1 MKLEVVK
8 ENKLNERYTIPVDS
22 KLHHK
27 HDGTIK
33 ENDTIYTVT
42 IFNNKGENGHDI
54 IMSNAD
60 DAFDEVFFNTP
71 EEAKS
76 FADKNY
82 PDAWNV
88 MIREEDWYDETL
100 GDTRTSGPFL
110 KRENGKWFDP
120 QADWKKENDVRLN
133 EGAGINETRI
143 GKTKEVKV
151 LQGNYGYGWDDL
163 VEYDIADFNGDL
175 LAMNKEIRQDLKDY
189 EENETNAS
197 HRVVTRRVA
206 RELKEDKEPDEEE
219 FDPMKDARGNILEF
233 PNGGDS
239 IVLNVEYKDGKLIA
253 GSATNAGIIPEFEI
267 EYDKDFDLD
276 WNLNVLYNV
285 IVEEHPEYLE
295 MKGMKE
301 AYREQPN
308 EREVEELSIYIR
320 NDSDIYQ
327 YHTIP
332 TAKSLARK
340 KIKGIYDKDL
350 AIKAFEYV
358 AKAGADKYKKE
369 FADDDYEQF
378 TFNPATR
385 HETAKQ
391 LLDSYE
397 ELIDDY
403 VKHPE
408 ELRES
413 IKTRKSVR
421 VKEAQNV
428 EDQVIVD
435 IRKPG
440 YLSKMD
446 ELRKQGYKRLWSGD
460 GKICFAKPKELKE
473 NRTLTE
479 EVSSEAY
486 EVANKMKIAF
496 DKMDKVT
503 WDDFDEQ
510 FALAIRD
517 TFGIDNIWEQED
529 EFKLDTDTGKI
540 DINDFENDI
549 RGILGMN
556 GYETELEGE
565 NEGGLKRIT
574 ENKSLKEDYSDS
586 DIRRAIFR
594 VHDVMEDTYTQ
605 VVENIT
611 SRALDNNPEEDVYE
625 AVCEAIDE
633 GLIYYN
639 DEWAVIEHY
648 TTPKDIDSDTYN
660 NAIQQLVEDVVEVV
674 NYLLENG
681 DSLTESTT
689 TDILK
694 NQSQDIEKPTT
705 TGEAQ
710 SPAYADATRELGKAK
725 EIKDKKV
732 GADLDNVLNKKFDLG
747 KAKKLTLDES
757 LFN

>member
-1 MKLEVVK
+1 MRLEVVK
-8 ENKLNERYTIPVDS
+8 KNRLNETYTIPVDS

-42 IFNNKGENGHDI
+42 IFKNKGENGHDL

-60 DAFDEVFFNTP
+60 DAFDEIFFNTP

-76 FADKNY
+76 FADRNY
-82 PDAWNV
+82 PDAWSV
-88 MIREEDWYDETL
+88 MIREEDWYDEKL

-110 KRENGKWFDP
+110 KRENGKWSDP
-120 QADWKKENDVRLN
+120 QSDWKRDNL
-133 EGAGINETRI
+133 
-143 GKTKEVKV
+143 
-151 LQGNYGYGWDDL
+151 
-163 VEYDIADFNGDL
+163 
-175 LAMNKEIRQDLKDY
+175 
-189 EENETNAS
+189 
-197 HRVVTRRVA
+197 
-206 RELKEDKEPDEEE
+206 EEE
-219 FDPMKDARGNILEF
+219 FDPMKDARSNILEF
-233 PNGGDS
+233 PNGGDN

-267 EYDKDFDLD
+267 EYDKDFNLD
-276 WNLNVLYNV
+276 WNLNVLYDV

-295 MKGMKE
+295 MKGM
-301 AYREQPN
+301 
-308 EREVEELSIYIR
+308 
-320 NDSDIYQ
+320 
-327 YHTIP
+327 
-332 TAKSLARK
+332 
-340 KIKGIYDKDL
+340 
-350 AIKAFEYV
+350 
-358 AKAGADKYKKE
+358 
-369 FADDDYEQF
+369 
-378 TFNPATR
+378 
-385 HETAKQ
+385 
-391 LLDSYE
+391 
-397 ELIDDY
+397 
-403 VKHPE
+403 
-408 ELRES
+408 RES

-446 ELRKQGYKRLWSGD
+446 ELKKQGYKRLWSGE

-496 DKMDKVT
+496 DEMDKVT

-510 FALAIRD
+510 FAIAIRD

-540 DINDFENDI
+540 GINDFENDI

-574 ENKSLKEDYSDS
+574 ESKSLKEDYSDL

-605 VVENIT
+605 VVADIT
-611 SRALDNNPEEDVYE
+611 SRALDNNPGEDVYE
-625 AVCEAIDE
+625 AVNQAIDD
-633 GLIYYN
+633 GLIMYN
-639 DEWAVIEHY
+639 DQWAVIEHFAL
-648 TTPKDIDSDTYN
+648 PGAIDENTYYE
-660 NAIQQLVEDVVEVV
+660 AMQGLSEDVVRVV

-694 NQSQDIEKPTT
+694 NQSQNIEKPTS
-705 TGEAQ
+705 TGEEQ
-710 SPAYADATRELGKAK
+710 SPAYADAARELDKAK

>member
-8 ENKLNERYTIPVDS
+8 ENKLNETYTIPVDS

-110 KRENGKWFDP
+110 ERENGKWFDP
-120 QADWKKENDVRLN
+120 QADWKKENDVGLN

-206 RELKEDKEPDEEE
+206 RELKEDKESDEEE
-219 FDPMKDARGNILEF
+219 FDPMKDARSNILEF

-253 GSATNAGIIPEFEI
+253 GSATNVGIIPEFEI

-295 MKGMKE
+295 MKGMK
-301 AYREQPN
+301 
-308 EREVEELSIYIR
+308 
-320 NDSDIYQ
+320 
-327 YHTIP
+327 
-332 TAKSLARK
+332 
-340 KIKGIYDKDL
+340 
-350 AIKAFEYV
+350 
-358 AKAGADKYKKE
+358 
-369 FADDDYEQF
+369 
-378 TFNPATR
+378 
-385 HETAKQ
+385 
-391 LLDSYE
+391 
-397 ELIDDY
+397 
-403 VKHPE
+403 
-408 ELRES
+408 ES

-594 VHDVMEDTYTQ
+594 VHDIMEDTYTQ
-605 VVENIT
+605 VVADIT

-625 AVCEAIDE
+625 AVNEAIDE

-648 TTPKDIDSDTYN
+648 TTPKDIDSDTYY
-660 NAIQQLVEDVVEVV
+660 NAIQQLAEDVVEVV

-694 NQSQDIEKPTT
+694 NQSQNIEKPTT

-710 SPAYADATRELGKAK
+710 SPAYADAARELDKAK

-732 GADLDNVLNKKFDLG
+732 GADLDNVLNKKFDLD

>member
-8 ENKLNERYTIPVDS
+8 ENKLNETYTIPVDS

-133 EGAGINETRI
+133 EGADINETRI

-163 VEYDIADFNGDL
+163 IEYDIADFNGDL

-206 RELKEDKEPDEEE
+206 RELKEDKESDEEE
-219 FDPMKDARGNILEF
+219 FDPMKDARNNILEF

-295 MKGMKE
+295 MERMK
-301 AYREQPN
+301 
-308 EREVEELSIYIR
+308 
-320 NDSDIYQ
+320 
-327 YHTIP
+327 
-332 TAKSLARK
+332 
-340 KIKGIYDKDL
+340 
-350 AIKAFEYV
+350 
-358 AKAGADKYKKE
+358 
-369 FADDDYEQF
+369 
-378 TFNPATR
+378 
-385 HETAKQ
+385 
-391 LLDSYE
+391 
-397 ELIDDY
+397 
-403 VKHPE
+403 
-408 ELRES
+408 ES

-605 VVENIT
+605 VVANIT

-625 AVCEAIDE
+625 AVNKAIDE

-648 TTPKDIDSDTYN
+648 TTPEDIDSDTYY
-660 NAIQQLVEDVVEVV
+660 NAIQQLSEDVIKVV

-694 NQSQDIEKPTT
+694 NQSQNIEKPTT

-710 SPAYADATRELGKAK
+710 SPAYADAARELGKAK

>member
-8 ENKLNERYTIPVDS
+8 ENKLNETYTIPVDS

-120 QADWKKENDVRLN
+120 QADWKKENDVGLN

-206 RELKEDKEPDEEE
+206 RELKEDKESDEEE
-219 FDPMKDARGNILEF
+219 FDPMKDTGSNILEF
-233 PNGGDS
+233 PNGGDN

-301 AYREQPN
+301 
-308 EREVEELSIYIR
+308 
-320 NDSDIYQ
+320 
-327 YHTIP
+327 
-332 TAKSLARK
+332 
-340 KIKGIYDKDL
+340 
-350 AIKAFEYV
+350 
-358 AKAGADKYKKE
+358 
-369 FADDDYEQF
+369 
-378 TFNPATR
+378 
-385 HETAKQ
+385 
-391 LLDSYE
+391 
-397 ELIDDY
+397 
-403 VKHPE
+403 
-408 ELRES
+408 S

-440 YLSKMD
+440 YLLKMD

-594 VHDVMEDTYTQ
+594 VHDIMEDTYTQ
-605 VVENIT
+605 VVADIT
-611 SRALDNNPEEDVYE
+611 SRALYNNPEEDVYE
-625 AVCEAIDE
+625 AVNEAIDE

-648 TTPKDIDSDTYN
+648 TTPKYIDSDTYG
-660 NAIQQLVEDVVEVV
+660 NAIQQLSEDVIEVV

-694 NQSQDIEKPTT
+694 NQSQNIEKPTT

-710 SPAYADATRELGKAK
+710 SPAYADAARELDKAK

>member
-8 ENKLNERYTIPVDS
+8 ENKLNETYTIPVNS

-76 FADKNY
+76 FVDKNY
-82 PDAWNV
+82 SDAWSV
-88 MIREEDWYDETL
+88 VIREEDWYDETL

-110 KRENGKWFDP
+110 ERKNGKWFDP
-120 QADWKKENDVRLN
+120 QADWKKDNL
-133 EGAGINETRI
+133 
-143 GKTKEVKV
+143 
-151 LQGNYGYGWDDL
+151 
-163 VEYDIADFNGDL
+163 
-175 LAMNKEIRQDLKDY
+175 
-189 EENETNAS
+189 
-197 HRVVTRRVA
+197 
-206 RELKEDKEPDEEE
+206 EEE
-219 FDPMKDARGNILEF
+219 FDPMKDARSNILEF
-233 PNGGDS
+233 PNGGDN
-239 IVLNVEYKDGKLIA
+239 IVLYVEYKDGKLIA

-295 MKGMKE
+295 MRGME
-301 AYREQPN
+301 
-308 EREVEELSIYIR
+308 
-320 NDSDIYQ
+320 
-327 YHTIP
+327 
-332 TAKSLARK
+332 
-340 KIKGIYDKDL
+340 
-350 AIKAFEYV
+350 
-358 AKAGADKYKKE
+358 
-369 FADDDYEQF
+369 
-378 TFNPATR
+378 
-385 HETAKQ
+385 
-391 LLDSYE
+391 
-397 ELIDDY
+397 
-403 VKHPE
+403 
-408 ELRES
+408 ES
-413 IKTRKSVR
+413 IKTRKNVR
-421 VKEAQNV
+421 IKEAQNV

-446 ELRKQGYKRLWSGD
+446 ELRKQGYKKLWSGE
-460 GKICFAKPKELKE
+460 GKICFTKPKELKE

-517 TFGIDNIWEQED
+517 TFGIDDIWEQED

-540 DINDFENDI
+540 DINDFENNI
-549 RGILGMN
+549 RGILGMD
-556 GYETELEGE
+556 GYETEFEGE

-574 ENKSLKEDYSDS
+574 ENKSLKEDYSDL

-594 VHDVMEDTYTQ
+594 VHDIMEDTYTQ
-605 VVENIT
+605 VVADIT
-611 SRALDNNPEEDVYE
+611 SRALDNNPEEDVFE
-625 AVCEAIDE
+625 AVAQAIDN
-633 GLIYYN
+633 GLIMYN

-648 TTPKDIDSDTYN
+648 TTPKDIDSDTYY
-660 NAIQQLVEDVVEVV
+660 NATQQLLEDVAEVV
-674 NYLLENG
+674 KYLLENG

-694 NQSQDIEKPTT
+694 NQSQNIEKPTS
-705 TGEAQ
+705 TGEEQ
-710 SPAYADATRELGKAK
+710 SPAYADAARELDKAK

-732 GADLDNVLNKKFDLG
+732 GADLDNVLNKEFDLG

>member
-88 MIREEDWYDETL
+88 VIREEDWYDETL

-110 KRENGKWFDP
+110 ERENGKWFDP

-133 EGAGINETRI
+133 EGAGAGYTVQGELYEIKINHIEDIDIRQ
-143 GKTKEVKV
+143 GKSAFGTDLEFATVKV
-151 LQGNYGYGWDDL
+151 DADAKFDGTVESYYYGAELESAQVKITELDINPNIFYYLELEEFNYGEITAEDLQSQFGSTLKFESDVIGGGWAHTPFDGNVTASRVVDDYSPFVDGVSFHFVNQADIDYAEQGLQGELDDDYSEDNYDL
-163 VEYDIADFNGDL
+163 
-175 LAMNKEIRQDLKDY
+175 
-189 EENETNAS
+189 
-197 HRVVTRRVA
+197 
-206 RELKEDKEPDEEE
+206 EEE
-219 FDPMKDARGNILEF
+219 FDPMKDARSNILEF

-295 MKGMKE
+295 MKRMK
-301 AYREQPN
+301 
-308 EREVEELSIYIR
+308 
-320 NDSDIYQ
+320 
-327 YHTIP
+327 
-332 TAKSLARK
+332 
-340 KIKGIYDKDL
+340 
-350 AIKAFEYV
+350 
-358 AKAGADKYKKE
+358 
-369 FADDDYEQF
+369 
-378 TFNPATR
+378 
-385 HETAKQ
+385 
-391 LLDSYE
+391 
-397 ELIDDY
+397 
-403 VKHPE
+403 
-408 ELRES
+408 ES

-421 VKEAQNV
+421 VREAQNV

-594 VHDVMEDTYTQ
+594 VHDIMEDTYTQ
-605 VVENIT
+605 VVADIT

-625 AVCEAIDE
+625 AVNNAIDE

-648 TTPKDIDSDTYN
+648 TTPKDIDSDTYI
-660 NAIQQLVEDVVEVV
+660 NAIQQLSEDVIEVV

-694 NQSQDIEKPTT
+694 NQSQNIEKPTT

-710 SPAYADATRELGKAK
+710 SPAYADAARELDKAK

>member
-8 ENKLNERYTIPVDS
+8 ENKLNETYTIPVDS

-54 IMSNAD
+54 MMSNAD

-88 MIREEDWYDETL
+88 VIREEDWYNETL

-120 QADWKKENDVRLN
+120 QADWKKENDVGLN

-163 VEYDIADFNGDL
+163 VEYDIADFNGNL
-175 LAMNKEIRQDLKDY
+175 LAMYKEIKQDLKDY

-206 RELKEDKEPDEEE
+206 RELKEDKESDEEE
-219 FDPMKDARGNILEF
+219 FGPMKDARNNILEF
-233 PNGGDS
+233 PNGGGN

-301 AYREQPN
+301 
-308 EREVEELSIYIR
+308 
-320 NDSDIYQ
+320 
-327 YHTIP
+327 
-332 TAKSLARK
+332 
-340 KIKGIYDKDL
+340 
-350 AIKAFEYV
+350 
-358 AKAGADKYKKE
+358 
-369 FADDDYEQF
+369 
-378 TFNPATR
+378 
-385 HETAKQ
+385 
-391 LLDSYE
+391 
-397 ELIDDY
+397 
-403 VKHPE
+403 
-408 ELRES
+408 S

-446 ELRKQGYKRLWSGD
+446 ELRKQGYERLWSGD

-503 WDDFDEQ
+503 WNDFDEQ

-605 VVENIT
+605 VVADIT
-611 SRALDNNPEEDVYE
+611 SRALDNNPEEDVHG
-625 AVCEAIDE
+625 AVSQAIE
-633 GLIYYN
+633 NGLILYN

-648 TTPKDIDSDTYN
+648 TTPEDIDSDTYG
-660 NAIQQLVEDVVEVV
+660 NAIQQLSEDVIKVV
-674 NYLLENG
+674 NYLLENSN
-681 DSLTESTT
+681 SLTESTT

-694 NQSQDIEKPTT
+694 NQSQNIEKPTT
-705 TGEAQ
+705 TGEEQ
-710 SPAYADATRELGKAK
+710 SPAYADAARELDKAK

-732 GADLDNVLNKKFDLG
+732 GADLDNVLNKKFDLS

>member
-1 MKLEVVK
+1 MRLEVVK

-88 MIREEDWYDETL
+88 VIREEDWYDETL

-206 RELKEDKEPDEEE
+206 RELKEDKELDEEE
-219 FDPMKDARGNILEF
+219 FDPMKDARSNILEF

-301 AYREQPN
+301 
-308 EREVEELSIYIR
+308 
-320 NDSDIYQ
+320 
-327 YHTIP
+327 
-332 TAKSLARK
+332 
-340 KIKGIYDKDL
+340 
-350 AIKAFEYV
+350 
-358 AKAGADKYKKE
+358 
-369 FADDDYEQF
+369 
-378 TFNPATR
+378 
-385 HETAKQ
+385 
-391 LLDSYE
+391 
-397 ELIDDY
+397 
-403 VKHPE
+403 
-408 ELRES
+408 S

-421 VKEAQNV
+421 VREAQNV

-549 RGILGMN
+549 RGILSYN
-556 GYETELEGE
+556 DYATEYEGE

-594 VHDVMEDTYTQ
+594 VHDIMEDTYTQ
-605 VVENIT
+605 VVADIT

-625 AVCEAIDE
+625 AVNKAIDE

-648 TTPKDIDSDTYN
+648 TTPKDIDSDTYY
-660 NAIQQLVEDVVEVV
+660 NAIQQLSEDVIEVV

-694 NQSQDIEKPTT
+694 NQSQNIEKPTT

-710 SPAYADATRELGKAK
+710 SPAYADAARELDKAK

>member
-8 ENKLNERYTIPVDS
+8 ENKLNETYTIPVDS

-88 MIREEDWYDETL
+88 VIREEDWYDETL

-120 QADWKKENDVRLN
+120 QADWKKDNL
-133 EGAGINETRI
+133 
-143 GKTKEVKV
+143 
-151 LQGNYGYGWDDL
+151 
-163 VEYDIADFNGDL
+163 
-175 LAMNKEIRQDLKDY
+175 
-189 EENETNAS
+189 
-197 HRVVTRRVA
+197 
-206 RELKEDKEPDEEE
+206 EEE
-219 FDPMKDARGNILEF
+219 FDPMKDARSNILEF
-233 PNGGDS
+233 PNGGDN

-301 AYREQPN
+301 
-308 EREVEELSIYIR
+308 
-320 NDSDIYQ
+320 
-327 YHTIP
+327 
-332 TAKSLARK
+332 
-340 KIKGIYDKDL
+340 
-350 AIKAFEYV
+350 
-358 AKAGADKYKKE
+358 
-369 FADDDYEQF
+369 
-378 TFNPATR
+378 
-385 HETAKQ
+385 
-391 LLDSYE
+391 
-397 ELIDDY
+397 
-403 VKHPE
+403 
-408 ELRES
+408 S

-421 VKEAQNV
+421 VREAQNV

-446 ELRKQGYKRLWSGD
+446 ELRKQGYERLWSGD

-605 VVENIT
+605 VVADIT
-611 SRALDNNPEEDVYE
+611 SRALDNDPEEDVYE
-625 AVCEAIDE
+625 AVNEAIDK

-648 TTPKDIDSDTYN
+648 TTPKDIDSDTYY
-660 NAIQQLVEDVVEVV
+660 NAIQQLAEDVEEVV

-681 DSLTESTT
+681 DSLTESRT

-694 NQSQDIEKPTT
+694 NQSQNIEKPTT

-710 SPAYADATRELGKAK
+710 SPAYADAARELDKAK

-732 GADLDNVLNKKFDLG
+732 GADLDNVLNKKFDLDR
-747 KAKKLTLDES
+747 AKKLTLDES

>member
-8 ENKLNERYTIPVDS
+8 ENKLNETYTIPVDS

-110 KRENGKWFDP
+110 ERENGKWFDP
-120 QADWKKENDVRLN
+120 QADWKKENDVGLN

-206 RELKEDKEPDEEE
+206 RELKEDKESDEEE
-219 FDPMKDARGNILEF
+219 FDPMKDTGSNILEF
-233 PNGGDS
+233 PNGGDN

-295 MKGMKE
+295 MKGMK
-301 AYREQPN
+301 
-308 EREVEELSIYIR
+308 
-320 NDSDIYQ
+320 
-327 YHTIP
+327 
-332 TAKSLARK
+332 
-340 KIKGIYDKDL
+340 
-350 AIKAFEYV
+350 
-358 AKAGADKYKKE
+358 
-369 FADDDYEQF
+369 
-378 TFNPATR
+378 
-385 HETAKQ
+385 
-391 LLDSYE
+391 
-397 ELIDDY
+397 
-403 VKHPE
+403 
-408 ELRES
+408 ES

-594 VHDVMEDTYTQ
+594 VHDIMEDTYTQ
-605 VVENIT
+605 VVADIT
-611 SRALDNNPEEDVYE
+611 SRALYNNPEEDVYE
-625 AVCEAIDE
+625 AVNEAIDE

-648 TTPKDIDSDTYN
+648 TTPKYIDSDTYG
-660 NAIQQLVEDVVEVV
+660 NAIQQLSEDVIEVV

-694 NQSQDIEKPTT
+694 NQSQNIEKPTT

-710 SPAYADATRELGKAK
+710 SPAYADAARELDKAK

>member
-8 ENKLNERYTIPVDS
+8 ENKLNETYTIPVDS

-88 MIREEDWYDETL
+88 VIREEDWYDETL

-120 QADWKKENDVRLN
+120 QADWKKENDVGLN

-206 RELKEDKEPDEEE
+206 RELKEDKESDEEE
-219 FDPMKDARGNILEF
+219 FDPMKDTGSNILEF
-233 PNGGDS
+233 PNGGDN

-295 MKGMKE
+295 MKGMK
-301 AYREQPN
+301 
-308 EREVEELSIYIR
+308 
-320 NDSDIYQ
+320 
-327 YHTIP
+327 
-332 TAKSLARK
+332 
-340 KIKGIYDKDL
+340 
-350 AIKAFEYV
+350 
-358 AKAGADKYKKE
+358 
-369 FADDDYEQF
+369 
-378 TFNPATR
+378 
-385 HETAKQ
+385 
-391 LLDSYE
+391 
-397 ELIDDY
+397 
-403 VKHPE
+403 
-408 ELRES
+408 ES

-517 TFGIDNIWEQED
+517 TFGIDNIWEQKD

-594 VHDVMEDTYTQ
+594 VHDIMEDTYTQ
-605 VVENIT
+605 VVADIT
-611 SRALDNNPEEDVYE
+611 SRALYNNPEEDVYE
-625 AVCEAIDE
+625 AVNEAIDE

-648 TTPKDIDSDTYN
+648 TTPKYIDSDTYS
-660 NAIQQLVEDVVEVV
+660 NAIQQLSEDVIEVV

-694 NQSQDIEKPTT
+694 NQSQNIEKPTT

-710 SPAYADATRELGKAK
+710 SPAYADAARELDKAK